1 VKINRASNLLGKR
14 SFALAFVLLFFLYA
28 PLIPPVVALDSKS
41 TVESLVKLFSQW
53 GTGVNSRTFA
63 AQAAQF
69 IDYRTMSQ
77 MALGAENWRKLN
89 EPQRQEFTQ
98 SFRTLVEKRYYPRW
112 HKIFSKSQ
120 TTYGKE
126 SVQNGLTRIRTQVT
140 LKDSVQ
146 QVDWELK
153 AQGAETKV
161 VNLSVE
167 DKDLVMRVGR
177 RFQKKLAQSG
187 FPALLAWLK
196 TQAAKS
202 GSTSED

>member
-1 VKINRASNLLGKR
+1 MKTGRASHELGKG
-14 SFALAFVLLFFLYA
+14 SCALALVLLFFLCS
-28 PLIPPVVALDSKS
+28 PLVPLAAALDSKS
-41 TVESLVKLFSQW
+41 TVESLIKLFSQW
-53 GTGVNSRTFA
+53 GTGVNNQTFA

-77 MALGAENWRKLN
+77 MALGADNWGKLS
-89 EPQRQEFTQ
+89 EAQRQEFTQ

-112 HKIFSKSQ
+112 HKIFSKSRI
-120 TTYGKE
+120 TYGKE
-126 SVQNGLTRIRTQVT
+126 SVQNGLTRIQTQIT

-146 QVDWELK
+146 QVNWELK
-153 AQGAETKV
+153 AEGSEPKV

-177 RFQKKLAQSG
+177 RFQKKLTQSG
-187 FPALLAWLK
+187 FPALLAWIK